1 MIDDV
6 LERRKE
12 LIRWRLKE
20 KDRNTLEERVDRWVS
35 VESYYSEYT
44 EVLVDYFYEE
54 AFDLF
59 VQGHFVG
66 TILLCDFLIEVIL
79 NAQKERK
86 GESISAVIE
95 RVLNEDQKQNIAWLR
110 ALRNGIA
117 HGDPRTL
124 AEHERHPKGQ
134 YDTPLSDSEQIDATY
149 GYLKGNRG
157 LEEDA
162 HRSLRCALELIKQ
175 FYRTQ

>member
-12 LIRWRLKE
+12 LIRSRLE
-20 KDRNTLEERVDRWVS
+20 EEDRNTLEERVDRGVS

-66 TILLCDFLIEVIL
+66 TTLLCDFLIEVIL

-86 GESISAVIE
+86 GESIPAVIE
-95 RVLNEDQKQNIAWLR
+95 RVLNEDRKQNMAWLIR
-110 ALRNGIA
+110 L
-117 HGDPRTL
+117 
-124 AEHERHPKGQ
+124 
-134 YDTPLSDSEQIDATY
+134 
-149 GYLKGNRG
+149 
-157 LEEDA
+157 
-162 HRSLRCALELIKQ
+162 
-175 FYRTQ
+175 